1 MATLG
6 KEDAVRTACAAGR
19 PPADAKILAA
29 VAIFQALPSLS
40 RCMPLCRAPQEKE
53 FDACKASAAGML
65 AFRPHTRS
73 ELTTKLTDKGYDKA
87 CIERSINRL
96 QELVTPT
103 LPSALPAR

>member
-1 MATLG
+1 M
-6 KEDAVRTACAAGR
+6 
-19 PPADAKILAA
+19 
-29 VAIFQALPSLS
+29 
-40 RCMPLCRAPQEKE
+40 EKE

-96 QELVTPT
+96 QELVRPSLTQT
-103 LPSALPAR
+103 LTAGCVPIERQRVTFQCTSERFCAEVQNTAYAACAPYPSMRQDI